1 MDYVYGY
8 VIKNVIPAAPSRRS
22 PEVQEFID
30 FMARV
35 FGEPNAHHAH
45 KCGAASLRSA
55 LWWTNTFTQ
64 HYNKAVQHEFERP
77 PRETYAQIVERC
89 SGIVEVVGIDPPQ
102 YRPSSAVMREACLL
116 DKDYAGFYTRQELG
130 FSKEEMVI
138 AIGNVFEDHSVKS
151 QELRAAQHELRRSTA
166 AAVEAEMEHAINMAT
181 LKQGTRVKPPD
192 NPRTSARVTKAGRR
206 WLEEQRQAT
215 RATEREIA
223 KARRR
228 VLAAD
233 HTARVVAG
241 DHKAAKP
248 RPRRGRAAT
257 GRKTVSAALTL
268 LMWLALLGPACF
280 VAAGVGSRAGA
291 GLMADVFGG
300 AQERPAWA
308 TSHVNGADDK
318 VAADGWSRRSR
329 AALVKCYA
337 AYANEKHLGKQSPTV
352 KVTSKLINPKDSKHP
367 HHWAISEDWK
377 DKEGFATLMDSDP
390 EWYAW
395 GLDDL
400 RSVEAEPYDFQ
411 LVDYSPVFKRQY
423 HLAHREQEWAND
435 RVKKLEKAGIVGEI
449 ESPYA
454 APVIVAPK
462 KDEHGA
468 WTDLRYAVGYRG
480 LNERTIRDQYPCPT
494 ADELMTRMEG
504 ASRFTAT
511 DCTKAFHQRRV
522 SDKPSGPD
530 GLSAQQRLAFHA
542 GNRLL
547 TFKRMPFGHKNCV
560 AAWQR
565 VVDQALAGLDFAGAF
580 ADDVLIFSHDDEQ
593 EHMRRVRI
601 VFDRLKARGV
611 QVSPPKTR
619 LGLSRV
625 TFLGHIVSGAGVEPM
640 VDKVEAINSLPAPK
654 NVSDVRHFLGMAT
667 YCRFLESFSLV
678 KAPLT
683 ALTKKDAP

>member
-1 MDYVYGY
+1 MRD
-8 VIKNVIPAAPSRRS
+8 
-22 PEVQEFID
+22 
-30 FMARV
+30 
-35 FGEPNAHHAH
+35 
-45 KCGAASLRSA
+45 ASLRSA

-64 HYNKAVQHEFERP
+64 HYYQAVQHEFERP

-89 SGIVEVVGIDPPQ
+89 SGMVEVVGIDPPQ

-116 DKDYAGFYTRQELG
+116 DRDYAGFYTRQELG
-130 FSKEEMVI
+130 FSEEEMVI
-138 AIGNVFEDHSVKS
+138 AIGNVFEDHLVNT

-181 LKQGTRVKPPD
+181 LKQ
-192 NPRTSARVTKAGRR
+192 
-206 WLEEQRQAT
+206 
-215 RATEREIA
+215 
-223 KARRR
+223 
-228 VLAAD
+228 
-233 HTARVVAG
+233 
-241 DHKAAKP
+241 
-248 RPRRGRAAT
+248 
-257 GRKTVSAALTL
+257 
-268 LMWLALLGPACF
+268 
-280 VAAGVGSRAGA
+280 
-291 GLMADVFGG
+291 DVFGG

-308 TSHVNGADDK
+308 TSHVDGVDDK
-318 VAADGWSRRSR
+318 AAADGWSRRSQ

-337 AYANEKHLGKQSPTV
+337 AYANEKHL
-352 KVTSKLINPKDSKHP
+352 
-367 HHWAISEDWK
+367 DWK
-377 DKEGFATLMDSDP
+377 DKEGFAALMDSDP
-390 EWYAW
+390 GWYAW

-400 RSVEAEPYDFQ
+400 RAVDAEPYDFQ
-411 LVDYSPVFKRQY
+411 LVDYNPVFKRQY

-435 RVKKLEKAGIVGEI
+435 WVKKLEKAGIVGEI

-468 WTDLRYAVGYRG
+468 WTDLRYAVDYRG

-565 VVDQALAGLDFAGAF
+565 VVDQALAGLDFAVAF

-611 QVSPPKTR
+611 Q
-619 LGLSRV
+619 
-625 TFLGHIVSGAGVEPM
+625 
-640 VDKVEAINSLPAPK
+640 
-654 NVSDVRHFLGMAT
+654 
-667 YCRFLESFSLV
+667 
-678 KAPLT
+678 
-683 ALTKKDAP
+683 